1 MNPAAGRRPVYGAP
15 VAVRVSRIAVL
26 TADVGEG
33 HLAAA
38 RTLAE
43 DIRAIAPGVEV
54 TLVDALEALGPLL
67 RSVLRDA
74 YRLQLRR
81 SPWIFHGLFWL
92 FHHVR
97 PLRALGRAFLAALGS
112 RGLRARLEALNPD
125 IVVSTYPAATS
136 VLGSLRRRGRLRVPA
151 LATIT
156 DFAGISF
163 WSHPGIDLH
172 LVMHRSL
179 VPLVEREAGPAS
191 VCVVAPLAGR
201 AFCDA
206 SVGRSAAR
214 QELGLAAGDRVVV
227 VSGGGW
233 GVGDV
238 AGAVAEAATLPGTT
252 VVAVSG
258 RNDVLEARLAAAY
271 AGDERVRVLG
281 FTDAMPSLLAA
292 ADVVVHTTGGVT
304 CLEALTMRC
313 PIVAYGAPA
322 GHAPALARAM
332 ARLEIAVHAKN
343 RAALRAALLSP
354 RAAPVVDASA
364 SAADHVL
371 QARMRTSP
379 VSRRSPLAVA
389 SALVA
394 SGAIA
399 FLLAGSRTAFAVIS
413 QPFQLAPATV
423 LPTQRNAVGLVIAVS
438 PDDVPR
444 LVRVLARRHAAAS
457 FAFPRP
463 APSLAPLLAA
473 AHDETMV
480 SLRPSGIDDWL
491 GTADAVKDARTAR
504 FVLAPRGGMSAGQY
518 LLARLFGAHL
528 IAPSD
533 RLEAGAVVL
542 WSGGSLARE
551 LDAIARRGLRP
562 GTVGALNAPPASGS
576 PGTSAIGGA
585 APSRP
590 HA

>member
-1 MNPAAGRRPVYGAP
+1 MT
-15 VAVRVSRIAVL
+15 VRVSRIAVL

-43 DIRAIAPGVEV
+43 DIRTIAPEVEV
-54 TLVDALEALGPLL
+54 TLVDALEALGPVL

-74 YRLQLRR
+74 YRFQLRR

-136 VLGSLRRRGRLRVPA
+136 VLGSLRRRGRLSVPA

-156 DFAGISF
+156 DFAGVSF
-163 WSHPGIDLH
+163 WAHSGIDLH
-172 LVMHRSL
+172 LVMQRSL

-191 VCVVAPLAGR
+191 ACVVAPLAGR
-201 AFCDA
+201 AFGEA
-206 SVGRSAAR
+206 SVTRAAAR
-214 QELGLAAGDRVVV
+214 EELGLAGAGRIVV

-233 GVGDV
+233 GVGDI
-238 AGAVAEAATLPGTT
+238 AGAVVEAATLPGTT

-258 RNDVLEARLAAAY
+258 RNDALEAKLAAAY
-271 AGDERVRVLG
+271 DGDERVRVLG

-304 CLEALTMRC
+304 CLEALKIGC

-322 GHAPALARAM
+322 GHSPALARAM
-332 ARLEIAVHAKN
+332 GKLGIAVHAKN
-343 RAALRAALLSP
+343 RADLRAALRSP
-354 RAAPVVDASA
+354 RDAPVVDATA

-379 VSRRSPLAVA
+379 ATRRSPLAVA

-413 QPFQLAPATV
+413 QPFELAPATV
-423 LPTQRNAVGLVIAVS
+423 LPTEQNAVGLVIVVPPA
-438 PDDVPR
+438 DVPR
-444 LVRVLARRHAAAS
+444 LVRVLERRHAAAS

-463 APSLAPLLAA
+463 TRSLARLLAA

-480 SLRPSGIDDWL
+480 SLRPSGVDDWL
-491 GTADAVKDARTAR
+491 GTADAVKDGRTAR

-528 IAPSD
+528 VAPSD

-551 LDAIARRGLRP
+551 LNVIARHGLRP
-562 GTVGALNAPPASGS
+562 STVGAL
-576 PGTSAIGGA
+576 IGGA
-585 APSRP
+585 VSNASAGSLADAASSYRAVP
-590 HA
+590 

>member
-1 MNPAAGRRPVYGAP
+1 

-43 DIRAIAPGVEV
+43 DIRTVAPEVEV
-54 TLVDALEALGPLL
+54 TLVDALEALGPPL
-67 RSVLRDA
+67 RMVLRDA
-74 YRLQLRR
+74 YRVQLRR

-97 PLRALGRAFLAALGS
+97 PLRALGRAVLAALGS
-112 RGLRARLEALNPD
+112 RGLRARLEGLNPD

-136 VLGSLRRRGRLRVPA
+136 VLGSLRRRGRLSVPA
-151 LATIT
+151 VATIT
-156 DFAGISF
+156 DFAGIPF
-163 WSHPGIDLH
+163 WAHSGIDLH

-179 VPLVEREAGPAS
+179 VPLVEREAGPSSARA
-191 VCVVAPLAGR
+191 VAPLAGR
-201 AFCDA
+201 AFCDPA
-206 SVGRSAAR
+206 FTRSAAR
-214 QELGLAAGDRVVV
+214 EKLGLAAADRIVV

-233 GVGDV
+233 GVGDI
-238 AGAVAEAATLPGTT
+238 AGAVVEAATLPETT

-258 RNDVLEARLAAAY
+258 RNDGLESRLAAAY
-271 AGDERVRVLG
+271 DGDERVRVLG
-281 FTDAMPSLLAA
+281 FTDEMPLLLAA
-292 ADVVVHTTGGVT
+292 ADVLVHTTGGVT
-304 CLEALTMRC
+304 CLEALTIGC

-322 GHAPALARAM
+322 GHSPALARAM
-332 ARLEIAVHAKN
+332 AKLEIAVHAKN
-343 RAALRAALLSP
+343 RDALRAALLSP
-354 RAAPVVDASA
+354 RAACMVDASA

-379 VSRRSPLAVA
+379 APRRSRLAVA
-389 SALVA
+389 SAFVA
-394 SGAIA
+394 SAAIA

-413 QPFQLAPATV
+413 QPFALAPATV
-423 LPTQRNAVGLVIAVS
+423 LPTEQNAVGLVIAV
-438 PDDVPR
+438 PPAEVPR
-444 LVRVLARRHAAAS
+444 LVRMLARRHEEAS

-463 APSLAPLLAA
+463 ARSLARMLAA

-480 SLRPSGIDDWL
+480 SLRPAGVDDWL

-528 IAPSD
+528 VAPSD

-551 LDAIARRGLRP
+551 LHVIARHGLRP
-562 GTVGALNAPPASGS
+562 STVGAL
-576 PGTSAIGGA
+576 IGGA
-585 APSRP
+585 ASTAPSVSGPRDSSAIGAGAPSRP
-590 HA
+590 RA